1 MVNYTTEIRFM
12 VQTLRTDIRPLGFF
26 LQSWTAYLS
35 FFPIWTRCYLD
46 FKEPMK
52 HSTWSLEVFFKEKI
66 SKGDN
71 TLEPLEGQNILILFQ
86 QNRDEARERNA

>member
-1 MVNYTTEIRFM
+1 
-12 VQTLRTDIRPLGFF
+12 
-26 LQSWTAYLS
+26 
-35 FFPIWTRCYLD
+35 
-46 FKEPMK
+46 MK

-86 QNRDEARERNA
+86 QNRDEARERNAWEFK